1 MPLQRR
7 LPARICA
14 SRHTHLRSS
23 SLNIRAA
30 NEIAHSFA
38 EWLIPWQSW
47 ILDNQDVMGRVSIA
61 LLLVLCLVPAPSG
74 AQSNSLPSTAFGRNE
89 VFRAGASTYPPAYDL
104 VPRFS
109 RQVVPGWY
117 AVAGLSDVNDPS
129 PVTSRYMSR
138 GDIDPVPPY
147 SRGRT
152 PVVVPRSA
160 YPDYLD
166 RALNRIS
173 YRPTFVPVYYSVPVY
188 PRYARW
194 SFGSVAPVASSPA
207 MYVIPG
213 CYMGDAPPIRPE
225 KLPPGCKLENLK
237 RVWH

>member
-1 MPLQRR
+1 
-7 LPARICA
+7 
-14 SRHTHLRSS
+14 
-23 SLNIRAA
+23 
-30 NEIAHSFA
+30 
-38 EWLIPWQSW
+38 
-47 ILDNQDVMGRVSIA
+47 MGRVSIA
-61 LLLVLCLVPAPSG
+61 LLVAFWLGPSPSA
-74 AQSNSLPSTAFGRNE
+74 AQSNSLPSTAFGGSE
-89 VFRAGASTYPPAYDL
+89 VFRAGASTHAPTYDR

-117 AVAGLSDVNDPS
+117 AVAGSSDVNDPS
-129 PVTSRYMSR
+129 PVTSRYMAR

-173 YRPTFVPVYYSVPVY
+173 YRPRFVPVYHSVPVYYS
-188 PRYARW
+188 RYARW
-194 SFGSVAPVASSPA
+194 PFSYVEPVVASSPA

-213 CYMGDAPPIRPE
+213 CYMGDAPPLRPE

-237 RVWH
+237 RVYH